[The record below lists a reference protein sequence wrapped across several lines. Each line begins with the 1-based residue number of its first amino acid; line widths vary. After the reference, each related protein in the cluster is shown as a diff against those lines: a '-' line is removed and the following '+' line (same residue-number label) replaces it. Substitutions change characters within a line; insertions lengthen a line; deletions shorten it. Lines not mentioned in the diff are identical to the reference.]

1 MSREHPLSLHR
12 ALPALV
18 IVALG
23 LVLLLAFRGPVWWQR
38 VYHPLRYEAAIA
50 ASAEKNGIDPYLI
63 AAVINS
69 ESGFDRTQ
77 VSGAGAVGLMQLMPM
92 TAMEVAAAEAL
103 NQRVDTEALKDAE
116 LNIALGSRHLADLL
130 GRYTETETALA
141 AYNAGSGNVDRWMSE
156 QGGTT
161 LTAAGFPET
170 RAYVERVLS
179 ERARYVKLYP
189 NAFDGK

>member
-12 ALPALV
+12 ALPVIV

-23 LVLLLAFRGPVWWQR
+23 ALLFLALRGPVWWQR
-38 VYHPLRYEAAIA
+38 VYHPLRYETAIA

-63 AAVINS
+63 AAVINA

-77 VSGAGAVGLMQLMPM
+77 VSSAGAVGLMQLMPT
-92 TAMEVAAAEAL
+92 TAMEVAAAEGF
-103 NQRVDTEALKDAE
+103 NQSVNTENLKAAD

-130 GRYTETETALA
+130 GRYTDTKTALA

-161 LTAAGFPET
+161 LTVAGFSET

-179 ERARYVKLYP
+179 ERARYAELYP
-189 NAFDGK
+189 HAFGGK

>member
-12 ALPALV
+12 ALPVIV

-23 LVLLLAFRGPVWWQR
+23 LVLLFALRGPVWWQR

-63 AAVINS
+63 AAVINA

-77 VSGAGAVGLMQLMPM
+77 VSSAGAVGLMQLMPT
-92 TAMEVAAAEAL
+92 TAIEVAAVDGF
-103 NQRVDTEALKDAE
+103 NQRVDAETLKGAE

-130 GRYTETETALA
+130 GRYTDTETALA

-161 LTAAGFPET
+161 LTVAGFSET

-179 ERARYVKLYP
+179 ERARYAELYP
-189 NAFDGK
+189 RAFGGK

>member
-12 ALPALV
+12 ALPVIV

-23 LVLLLAFRGPVWWQR
+23 ALLFLALRGPVWWQR
-38 VYHPLRYEAAIA
+38 VYHPLRYETAIA

-63 AAVINS
+63 AAVINA

-77 VSGAGAVGLMQLMPM
+77 VSSAGAVGLMQLMPT
-92 TAMEVAAAEAL
+92 TAMEVVAAEGF
-103 NQRVDTEALKDAE
+103 NQSVNAENLKAAD

-130 GRYTETETALA
+130 GRYTDTQTALA

-156 QGGTT
+156 QGVTT
-161 LTAAGFPET
+161 LTVAGFSET

-179 ERARYVKLYP
+179 ERARYAELYP
-189 NAFDGK
+189 HAFGGK

>member
-12 ALPALV
+12 AVPVLV

-23 LVLLLAFRGPVWWQR
+23 LVLVLAFRGPVWWQR
-38 VYHPLRYEAAIA
+38 VYHPLRYEPFIA
-50 ASAEKNGIDPYLI
+50 ASAEKNGLDPYLV
-63 AAVINS
+63 AAVINA
-69 ESGFDRTQ
+69 ESGFDRNQ
-77 VSGAGAVGLMQLMPM
+77 ISGAGAVGLMQLMPT
-92 TAMEVAAAEAL
+92 TAMEVAAAEGI
-103 NQRVDTEALKDAE
+103 NRRVDTKELKDAE
-116 LNIALGSRHLADLL
+116 LNIVIGTRHLADLL

-170 RAYVERVLS
+170 RAFVARVLS

-189 NAFDGK
+189 DAFDGM

>member
-12 ALPALV
+12 ALPVIV

-23 LVLLLAFRGPVWWQR
+23 LVLLFAVRGPVWWQR
-38 VYHPLRYEAAIA
+38 LYHPLRYRTAIA
-50 ASAEKNGIDPYLI
+50 ASAEKNGIDPYLV
-63 AAVINS
+63 AAVINA

-77 VSGAGAVGLMQLMPM
+77 VSAAGAVGLMQLMPA
-92 TAMEVAAAEAL
+92 TATEVAAAEGIDGTLGA
-103 NQRVDTEALKDAE
+103 DDLKDAE

-130 GRYTETETALA
+130 GRYTDTETALA

-170 RAYVERVLS
+170 RAYVGRVLS
-179 ERARYVKLYP
+179 ERARYAKLYP
-189 NAFDGK
+189 DAFAAE

>member
-12 ALPALV
+12 ALPVIV

-23 LVLLLAFRGPVWWQR
+23 ALLFLALRGPVWWQR
-38 VYHPLRYEAAIA
+38 VYHPLRYETAIA

-63 AAVINS
+63 AAVINA

-77 VSGAGAVGLMQLMPM
+77 VSSAGAVGLMQLMPT
-92 TAMEVAAAEAL
+92 TAMEVAAAEGF
-103 NQRVDTEALKDAE
+103 NQSVNAENLKAAD

-130 GRYTETETALA
+130 GRYTDTQTALA

-156 QGGTT
+156 QGVTT
-161 LTAAGFPET
+161 LTVAGFSET

-179 ERARYVKLYP
+179 ERARYAELYP
-189 NAFDGK
+189 HAFGGK

>member
-12 ALPALV
+12 ALPVIV

-23 LVLLLAFRGPVWWQR
+23 LVLFFALRGPVWWQR
-38 VYHPLRYEAAIA
+38 TYHPLRYEAAIA
-50 ASAEKNGIDPYLI
+50 ASAEKNDIDPYLI
-63 AAVINS
+63 AAVINA

-77 VSGAGAVGLMQLMPM
+77 VSSAGAVGLMQLMPM
-92 TAMEVAAAEAL
+92 TATEVAAAEAL

-116 LNIALGSRHLADLL
+116 LNIRLGSRHLGDLL
-130 GRYTETETALA
+130 SRYTDTETALA

-161 LTAAGFPET
+161 LTAAGFSET

-179 ERARYVKLYP
+179 ERARYAKLYP
-189 NAFDGK
+189 DAFVGK